1 MEQIIPAAARS
12 QILRRHTAGMNSPS
26 IGELAE
32 ARVAR
37 YLRERGYAFEVEPEF
52 GTGRHPDY
60 LITAG
65 EHTIVAEVK
74 AFETYGMFTNA
85 VPGQV
90 MTRSLEDALTPIRSK
105 IKDAAGQLR
114 GLQNRGWPLVVVLDN
129 PGGRPIPFDSHMI
142 LSAMYGDL
150 ALEASLE
157 PGGTLGEFRAVAGR
171 NGRLRNDHAYVS
183 AVAVVR
189 REDHAALWA
198 ARWFDEHREDFGPGD
213 ADDGGQGVK
222 TMIAAFAE
230 ASKEAPEGDEIF
242 LEVFETLS
250 NSATP
255 LPRNVFNGP
264 RDLRWVPNED
274 RTALVPLSDGART
287 G

>member
-1 MEQIIPAAARS
+1 VA
-12 QILRRHTAGMNSPS
+12 RRHTAGVNAPR

-74 AFETYGMFTNA
+74 AFETHGMFQDA
-85 VPGQV
+85 VPGQL
-90 MTRSLEDALTPIRSK
+90 MARSLEDALAPVRK
-105 IKDAAGQLR
+105 QIKKAAGQLR
-114 GLQNRGWPLVVVLDN
+114 GLQGRGWPLMVVLDN
-129 PGGRPIPFDSHMI
+129 PGGRPIPFDSPHLV

-150 ALEASLE
+150 TLHAPVE

-171 NGRLRNDHAYVS
+171 NGSLRNDHPYIS

-189 REDHAALWA
+189 REDHAAEWA
-198 ARWFDEHREDFGPGD
+198 AKWVDVHRGEFGLGD
-213 ADDGGQGVK
+213 ADDGGQGARAMV
-222 TMIAAFAE
+222 AAFAE
-230 ASKEAPEGDEIF
+230 ASKDGAPEGDDLF

-250 NSATP
+250 TAAAP
-255 LPRNVFNGP
+255 LPRDVFNGP
-264 RDLRWVPNED
+264 RDRRWVPNAD
-274 RTALVPLSDGART
+274 RTALVPWTNSAGNR
-287 G
+287 